1 MLTLSVSNGN
11 RMKLVWLD
19 LNSSYA
25 HSSLALPAIHA
36 QGIEQNK
43 EVEWIKV
50 SATIN
55 SNVGS
60 VVAEIVRDA
69 PDILAATAWLF
80 THEVLL
86 KIVGRV
92 KALLPHCVVMLGGPE
107 MLGNNENYLRRYPFV
122 NCVFRGEG
130 ELEFHKWLRV
140 WGDREQW
147 ENVTGLCWLDDE
159 GVYHDGGLAKVE
171 AFDRLE
177 IPERSSPFF
186 DWTKPFVQLET
197 TRGCFNT
204 CAFCVSGAEKPVRML
219 SVESVRERLQLIRE
233 HGIRD
238 IRLLDRTFNGNSR
251 RAIALLNLFR
261 EFAGEMR
268 FHLEIH
274 PALLPDE
281 IRELIKELPEGLL
294 HLEAGIQSLKEEV
307 LNACHRL
314 GDLNAALD
322 GLRYLSSL
330 PNIVVHA
337 DLIAGLP
344 LYTLSQMREDVRTL
358 VSFGTKEIQLELLK
372 LLPGTLMRQKASE
385 LGIVFS
391 PDVPYEVLRTN
402 EMSVED
408 LREARLLSRLID
420 GFYNAIAWQQVT
432 RELILYSEDFLS
444 RFQSWLEERELL
456 EQPLS
461 LEKRG
466 MLLYDFCEVYY
477 PKFLSSIIVSW
488 VLAGIP
494 LAKEPSKKIRPWT
507 IALPEDIRVL
517 QGEYSEMMRLYYM
530 SDHEKEYW
538 FGFDRAKSASKSLFM
553 AIR

>member
-1 MLTLSVSNGN
+1 
-11 RMKLVWLD
+11 MKLVWLD

-177 IPERSSPFF
+177 IPERSPFF

-314 GDLNAALD
+314 EDLNAALD

-538 FGFDRAKSASKSLFM
+538 FGFDRAKSASKPLFM

>member
-1 MLTLSVSNGN
+1 
-11 RMKLVWLD
+11 MKLVWLD

-538 FGFDRAKSASKSLFM
+538 FGFDRAKSASKPLFM

>member
-1 MLTLSVSNGN
+1 
-11 RMKLVWLD
+11 MKLVWLD

-140 WGDREQW
+140 WRDRGQW
-147 ENVTGLCWLDDE
+147 ENVTGLCWLDDD

-177 IPERSSPFF
+177 IPERSPFF

-219 SVESVRERLQLIRE
+219 SVERVRERLQLIRE

-330 PNIVVHA
+330 PNIIVHA

-344 LYTLSQMREDVRTL
+344 LYTLSQMRVDVRTL

-538 FGFDRAKSASKSLFM
+538 FGFDRAKSASKPLFM

>member
-1 MLTLSVSNGN
+1 
-11 RMKLVWLD
+11 MKLVWLD

-177 IPERSSPFF
+177 IPERSPFF

-538 FGFDRAKSASKSLFM
+538 FGFDRAKSASKPLFM

>member
-1 MLTLSVSNGN
+1 MSISNDN

-107 MLGNNENYLRRYPFV
+107 MLGNNENYLRRYPFI

-140 WGDREQW
+140 WGDRGQW

-159 GVYHDGGLAKVE
+159 GLYHDGGLAKVE

-177 IPERSSPFF
+177 IPERSPFF

-219 SVESVRERLQLIRE
+219 SVERVRERLQLIRE

-330 PNIVVHA
+330 PNIIVHA

-344 LYTLSQMREDVRTL
+344 LYTLSQMRVDVRTL

-538 FGFDRAKSASKSLFM
+538 FGFDRAKSASKPLFM

>member
-107 MLGNNENYLRRYPFV
+107 MLDNNENYLRRYPFV

-177 IPERSSPFF
+177 IPERSPFF

-538 FGFDRAKSASKSLFM
+538 FGFDRAKSASKPLFM

>member
-1 MLTLSVSNGN
+1 
-11 RMKLVWLD
+11 MKLVWLD

-107 MLGNNENYLRRYPFV
+107 MLDNNENYLRRYPFV

-177 IPERSSPFF
+177 IPERSPFF

-507 IALPEDIRVL
+507 ISLPEDIRVL

-538 FGFDRAKSASKSLFM
+538 FGFDRAKSASKPLFM

>member
-1 MLTLSVSNGN
+1 
-11 RMKLVWLD
+11 MKLVWLD

-177 IPERSSPFF
+177 IPERSPFF

-391 PDVPYEVLRTN
+391 PDVSYEVLRTN

-538 FGFDRAKSASKSLFM
+538 FGFDRAKSASKPLFM

>member
-1 MLTLSVSNGN
+1 
-11 RMKLVWLD
+11 MKLVWLD

-140 WGDREQW
+140 WRDRGQW

-177 IPERSSPFF
+177 IPERSPFF

-219 SVESVRERLQLIRE
+219 SVERVRERLQLIRE

-307 LNACHRL
+307 LDACHRL

-344 LYTLSQMREDVRTL
+344 LYTLSQMREDVGTL

-517 QGEYSEMMRLYYM
+517 QGEYREMMRLYYM

-538 FGFDRAKSASKSLFM
+538 FGFDRAKSASKPLFM

>member
-177 IPERSSPFF
+177 IPERSPFF

-204 CAFCVSGAEKPVRML
+204 CSFCVSGAEKPVRML

-538 FGFDRAKSASKSLFM
+538 FGFDRAKSASKPLFM

>member
-1 MLTLSVSNGN
+1 
-11 RMKLVWLD
+11 MKLVWLD

-140 WGDREQW
+140 WRDREQW

-159 GVYHDGGLAKVE
+159 GVYHDGGLAKVK

-177 IPERSSPFF
+177 IPERSPFF

-538 FGFDRAKSASKSLFM
+538 FGFDRAKSASKPLFM

>member
-19 LNSSYA
+19 LNSSCA

-140 WGDREQW
+140 WGDRGQW

-159 GVYHDGGLAKVE
+159 GLYHDGGLAKVE

-177 IPERSSPFF
+177 IPERSPFF
-186 DWTKPFVQLET
+186 DWIKPFVQLET

-330 PNIVVHA
+330 PNIIVHA

-344 LYTLSQMREDVRTL
+344 LYTLSQMRVDVRTL

-372 LLPGTLMRQKASE
+372 LLPGTLMIQKASE

-538 FGFDRAKSASKSLFM
+538 FGFDRAKSASKPLFM

>member
-1 MLTLSVSNGN
+1 
-11 RMKLVWLD
+11 MKLVWLD

-55 SNVGS
+55 SNVGT

-177 IPERSSPFF
+177 IPERSPFF

-538 FGFDRAKSASKSLFM
+538 FGFDRAKSASKPLFM

>member
-1 MLTLSVSNGN
+1 
-11 RMKLVWLD
+11 MKLVWLD

-122 NCVFRGEG
+122 NCVFRGDG

-177 IPERSSPFF
+177 IPERSPFF

-538 FGFDRAKSASKSLFM
+538 FGFDRAKSASKPLFM

>member
-1 MLTLSVSNGN
+1 
-11 RMKLVWLD
+11 MKLVWLD

-177 IPERSSPFF
+177 IPERSPFF

-494 LAKEPSKKIRPWT
+494 LVKEPSKKIRPWT

-538 FGFDRAKSASKSLFM
+538 FGFDRAKSASKPLFM

>member
-1 MLTLSVSNGN
+1 
-11 RMKLVWLD
+11 MKLVWLD

-140 WGDREQW
+140 WGDRGQW

-159 GVYHDGGLAKVE
+159 GLYHDGGLAKVE

-177 IPERSSPFF
+177 IPERSPFF

-219 SVESVRERLQLIRE
+219 SVERVRERLQLIRE

-330 PNIVVHA
+330 PNIIVHA

-344 LYTLSQMREDVRTL
+344 LYTLSQMRVDVRTL

-538 FGFDRAKSASKSLFM
+538 FGFDRAKSASKPLFM

>member
-171 AFDRLE
+171 VFDRLE

-314 GDLNAALD
+314 GDLNATLD

-538 FGFDRAKSASKSLFM
+538 FGFDRAKSASKPLFM

>member
-177 IPERSSPFF
+177 IPERSPFF

-538 FGFDRAKSASKSLFM
+538 FGFDRAKSASKPLFM

>member
-1 MLTLSVSNGN
+1 
-11 RMKLVWLD
+11 MKLVWLD

-107 MLGNNENYLRRYPFV
+107 MLDNNENYLRRYPFV

-177 IPERSSPFF
+177 IPERSPFF

-538 FGFDRAKSASKSLFM
+538 FGFDRAKSASKPLFM

>member
-1 MLTLSVSNGN
+1 
-11 RMKLVWLD
+11 MKLVWLD

-177 IPERSSPFF
+177 IPERSPFF

-432 RELILYSEDFLS
+432 RELILYSENFLS

-538 FGFDRAKSASKSLFM
+538 FGFDRAKSASKPLFM

>member
-177 IPERSSPFF
+177 IPERSPFF

-432 RELILYSEDFLS
+432 RELILYSENFLS

-538 FGFDRAKSASKSLFM
+538 FGFDRAKSASKPLFM

>member
-1 MLTLSVSNGN
+1 
-11 RMKLVWLD
+11 MKLVWLD

-107 MLGNNENYLRRYPFV
+107 MLDNNENYLRRYPFV

-177 IPERSSPFF
+177 IPERSPFF

-432 RELILYSEDFLS
+432 RELILYSENFLS

-538 FGFDRAKSASKSLFM
+538 FGFDRAKSASKPLFM

>member
-140 WGDREQW
+140 WGDRGQW

-159 GVYHDGGLAKVE
+159 GLYHDGGLAKVE

-177 IPERSSPFF
+177 IPERSPFF

-219 SVESVRERLQLIRE
+219 SVERVRERLQLIRE

-330 PNIVVHA
+330 PNIIVHA

-344 LYTLSQMREDVRTL
+344 LYTLSQMRVDVRTL

-538 FGFDRAKSASKSLFM
+538 FGFDRAKSASKPLFM

>member
-159 GVYHDGGLAKVE
+159 GLYHDGGLAKVE

-219 SVESVRERLQLIRE
+219 SVERVRERLQLIRE

-420 GFYNAIAWQQVT
+420 GFYNAIVWQQVT

-538 FGFDRAKSASKSLFM
+538 FGFDRAKSASKPLFM

>member
-538 FGFDRAKSASKSLFM
+538 FGFDRAKSASKPLFM

>member
-177 IPERSSPFF
+177 IPERSPFF

-466 MLLYDFCEVYY
+466 MLLYNFCEVYY

-538 FGFDRAKSASKSLFM
+538 FGFDRAKSASKPLFM

>member
-1 MLTLSVSNGN
+1 
-11 RMKLVWLD
+11 MKLVWLD

-177 IPERSSPFF
+177 IPERSPFF

-402 EMSVED
+402 EMSAED
-408 LREARLLSRLID
+408 LQEARLLSRLID

-538 FGFDRAKSASKSLFM
+538 FGFDRAKSASKPLFM

>member
-1 MLTLSVSNGN
+1 
-11 RMKLVWLD
+11 MKLVWLD

-177 IPERSSPFF
+177 IPERSPFF

-466 MLLYDFCEVYY
+466 MLLYNFCEVYY

-538 FGFDRAKSASKSLFM
+538 FGFDRAKSASKPLFM

>member
-55 SNVGS
+55 SNVGT

-177 IPERSSPFF
+177 IPERSPFF

-538 FGFDRAKSASKSLFM
+538 FGFDRAKSASKPLFM

>member
-1 MLTLSVSNGN
+1 
-11 RMKLVWLD
+11 MKLVWLD

-177 IPERSSPFF
+177 IPERSPFF

-402 EMSVED
+402 EMSAED
-408 LREARLLSRLID
+408 LQEARLLSRLID

-477 PKFLSSIIVSW
+477 PRFLSSIIVSW

-538 FGFDRAKSASKSLFM
+538 FGFDRAKSASKPLFM